1 MTIPT
6 WERDKR
12 EAEEFQDF
20 VRRCLWRDGLAVD
33 FYGSRKFQVTEG
45 EGPAGLEV
53 KLDRE
58 LSRTGNLYIEFSADT
73 SRRGDF
79 RPSGIERDERIW
91 LWAIGN
97 LQMFAVVQKSILRSF
112 HASGGFREAAAN
124 RDGDVPTKG
133 FLLPWRELEPLA
145 GKIFVGGTLK
155 IAAPAIDAPEK
166 FECASC
172 RRLDVESV
180 GGLCPDCA
188 AMTSISQGPA
198 R

>member
-1 MTIPT
+1 MSIPT

-58 LSRTGNLYIEFSADT
+58 LSRTGNLYIEFSADP

-79 RPSGIERDERIW
+79 QPSGIERDERIW
-91 LWAIGN
+91 LWAIGD
-97 LQMFAVVQKSILRSF
+97 LQRFAVVQKSVLWLLRS
-112 HASGGFREAAAN
+112 SGRFREASAN
-124 RDGDVPTKG
+124 RAGDVPTRG
-133 FLLPWRELEPLA
+133 FLLPWTALEPLA
-145 GKIFVGGTLK
+145 GKIFLGGTLK
-155 IAAPAIDAPEK
+155 IAPPDIGAPEK

-172 RRLDVESV
+172 RRMDIESV
-180 GGLCPDCA
+180 DGFCPECA
-188 AMTSISQGPA
+188 APN